1 MMTNSSMTEQWIP
14 LPIIAGEC
22 SLSSIEYNA
31 TDLVVELDSFDEER
45 TIKITFSDV
54 FNKVLFSLVH

>member
-1 MMTNSSMTEQWIP
+1 MKNSSMTEQWIP

-31 TDLVVELDSFDEER
+31 TDLVVELDSFREER

>member
-1 MMTNSSMTEQWIP
+1 MKNSSMTEHWIP

>member
-1 MMTNSSMTEQWIP
+1 MTNSSMTEQWIP

>member
-1 MMTNSSMTEQWIP
+1 MQNSSMTEQWIP

>member
-1 MMTNSSMTEQWIP
+1 MMTNSSMTVQWIP

>member
-1 MMTNSSMTEQWIP
+1 MKNSSMTEQWIP